1 MCGIVGYVGSEDCLP
16 ILINGLRK
24 LEYRGYDSAGVAL
37 ANGSGLQII
46 KSKGKL
52 KNLEEK
58 LSALGSPLST
68 LGIGH
73 TRWATH
79 GVPSEENAHPHV
91 CCASKIAL
99 VHNGILE
106 NYQELKQELLLKG
119 HKFASQT
126 DTEVLAHLIEEK
138 LKSSSSFQEA
148 VESSLSKVKG
158 SFAIGVI
165 NNDEPD
171 MIIAARKDS
180 PLIIGCGKEGNFIA
194 SDIPAVLNETK
205 KVQFLED
212 GEIAVLKADSVK
224 VFKDGQAVNKKTVEV
239 SWDLEAAEKAGYE
252 DFMLKEIFEQPKA
265 VRETLRTYLKDY
277 EVNIETLGLHD
288 EELRGFERVFI
299 LACGTSYHAA
309 WVGKLAIEE
318 WAKLPVEIEIS
329 SEFRYRFPVIPDKTL
344 LVAITQSGE
353 TADTL
358 AGVREAE
365 KRGHKVI
372 AISNVLGSSITRE
385 TDGVLIT
392 QAGPEIGVAATK
404 TFVTQLIAL
413 YLLALKIAKVKKTL
427 AEADARMII
436 DELLR
441 LPQNIEKTLAN
452 SNKVKKLSE
461 IYKEKPDFLFLG
473 RGFGLPIALEGALKL
488 KEISYI
494 HAEGC
499 AAGEMKHGPIA
510 LIDADCPVVAI
521 ANRSA
526 TYDKVRSNIEEVKA
540 RGADIISVLSEGDES
555 LKEHSSTFI
564 EVPAVIEALSPVTTI
579 VPLQLFAY
587 YVAKAKGLDV
597 DQPRNLAKSV
607 TVE

>member
-1 MCGIVGYVGSEDCLP
+1 MCGIVGYVGNEDCLP
-16 ILINGLRK
+16 ILINGLKK

-58 LSALGSPLST
+58 LLTLDSRLST

-79 GVPSEENAHPHV
+79 GVPSEDNAHPHV
-91 CCASKIAL
+91 CCATNIAL

-106 NYQELKQELLLKG
+106 NYQELKQELLSKG

-126 DTEVLAHLIEEK
+126 DTEVLAHLIEDQLKE
-138 LKSSSSFQEA
+138 KSSFREA
-148 VESSLSKVKG
+148 VEDALAMVKG

-171 MIIAARKDS
+171 VIIAARKDS
-180 PLIIGCGKEGNFIA
+180 PLIIGRGEQGNFIA
-194 SDIPAVLNETK
+194 SDVPAILNKTK
-205 KVQFLED
+205 NVQYLED
-212 GEIAVLKADSVK
+212 GEIAVLKAGSVEI
-224 VFKDGQAVNKKTVEV
+224 FKEGAFVNKKTVAV
-239 SWDLEAAEKAGYE
+239 SWNLEAAEKGGYE

-265 VRETLRTYLKDY
+265 VKETLRAYLKDY
-277 EVNIETLGLHD
+277 EINIETLGLSD
-288 EELRGFERVFI
+288 GELKGFERVFI

-372 AISNVLGSSITRE
+372 AITNVLGSSITRE
-385 TDGVLIT
+385 TNGSLIT

-404 TFVTQLIAL
+404 TFVTQLVAL
-413 YLLALKIAKVKKTL
+413 YLLALKLAKVKGTL
-427 AEADARMII
+427 AEADAKMII
-436 DELLR
+436 DELSKM
-441 LPQNIEKTLAN
+441 PQYIEKTLAN
-452 SNKVKKLSE
+452 SKKVQELSE
-461 IYKEKPDFLFLG
+461 SYKEKPDFLFLG

-540 RGADIISVLSEGDES
+540 RGADIISVISEGDDS